1 MKYLIHIVRIVV
13 GSLFIFSG
21 FIKANDPLGFAFKME
36 EYFTVF
42 GTEWLIPTALYLSV
56 FVCIFEMVLG
66 FMLLLG
72 TKTKLV
78 LWLSFLMIVFF
89 TFLTFY
95 SAYYDKVTDCGCFGD
110 FIHLKPWTSFYKDV
124 TLLVLVLILFAGKKH
139 INQLLVVKPQKI
151 ALIIFTAFSVLF
163 PVYTYNFLPVYD
175 FRPYKV
181 GTNLVDAMK
190 VPLGGEGK
198 FETNVYYKN
207 LKTGENKAFDMNN
220 LPWKDSLTWKYDTT
234 ITKTLVE
241 PIMPPVHDFTINTL
255 EGSEYTEDFM
265 TYVGPQFFLVCY
277 DLSKTNKNV
286 IGKLNDFAA
295 LCKKDNV
302 PFICLTSS
310 ADMVESFK
318 KETKPDFDFYIT
330 DRTQLKTMIRSNPGL
345 ILLNGAVVTSMWH
358 YHSLPAYTDVKQ
370 KYFKK

>member
-1 MKYLIHIVRIVV
+1 MKYIIHIVRIVV
-13 GSLFIFSG
+13 GCLFIFSG
-21 FIKANDPLGFAFKME
+21 FIKANDPLGFAYKME

-42 GTEWLIPTALYLSV
+42 GTELLIPTALYLSV
-56 FVCIFEMVLG
+56 FVCIFEMILG

-78 LWLSFLMIVFF
+78 IWLSFLMIVFF

-95 SAYYDKVTDCGCFGD
+95 SAYYNKVTDCGCFGD
-110 FIHLKPWTSFYKDV
+110 FLLLKPWTSFYKD
-124 TLLVLVLILFAGKKH
+124 LILLVLILILFTGKKH
-139 INQLLVVKPQKI
+139 ITTLLTSNPEKI
-151 ALIIFTAFSVLF
+151 ALIVFTAFSVLF

-190 VPLGGEGK
+190 VPPGGEGK
-198 FETNVYYKN
+198 FETNVYYIN
-207 LKTGENKAFDMNN
+207 LKTNENKAFDMNN

-310 ADMVESFK
+310 ADLVENFK
-318 KETKPDFDFYIT
+318 KETKAEFDFYIT
-330 DRTQLKTMIRSNPGL
+330 DATQLKTMIRSNPGL
-345 ILLNGAVVTSMWH
+345 ILLNGPIVTSMWH